1 VGLSKKSLFTCI
13 NERLVES
20 LGVRLGEYVH
30 EPSGARHYHLDCDD
44 TNNAFMV
51 AFMTLPTDSTGVA
64 HVLEHTALCGSS
76 NYPVRDPFFMMLRRS
91 LNTYMNA
98 FTGSDTTAYPFATQN
113 RKDFDN
119 LLKVYLD
126 AAFFPILH
134 PLDFAQ
140 EGCRIEF
147 ENDDVKNP
155 LTYQGVVYNEMK
167 GAMSPPSSN
176 LWQHVY
182 ATLFPDTPYR
192 HNSGGE
198 PSQIPNL
205 SHEALKAFHAKHY
218 CPANS
223 VFMTYGSFSASEHQA
238 RFQELVLDRCV
249 KGTKN
254 TKNLE
259 QPCFS
264 SRSTLVTSYNVDR
277 KDDRMTHLVWAW
289 VVGDATDPDQLIEA
303 HLISSILLE
312 HSGSPLRHFLET
324 TSLANSP
331 SELCGIDD
339 SARQLVFFCG
349 VEGSEADNAGEIEE
363 EIYRVVDKVA
373 SEGISTEEI
382 NGIIDRLELAQRDI
396 GGGSY
401 PFGLQLMS
409 RVLPAAI
416 HGASVWGLL
425 NLEPTIDKLRKSVN
439 QPDYIGGLF
448 KKLLIDNRHASRISM
463 LPEENKSAG
472 ESRVESSQL
481 LSLREKLSA
490 LEENAVIKNAGALK
504 QRQVAE
510 DDPNILPQVTLA
522 DVPSEIKVVNPSSTR
537 AFQNYKNCLVNEY
550 AVASNGIF
558 RAKIAYQIPFLT
570 PLELSY
576 FPLWCEYLTEFGS
589 SSDGYTSTQARR
601 AMVGDFSVYGMVR
614 PDPSDSKIHHAWL
627 ILGAK
632 GLARKRHE
640 LLNILARILPEVRF
654 DEPSRLKDLLMQS
667 KAELEQSITDK
678 AHHMAILAA
687 GASLSPMGA
696 LAELWDGA
704 TSVKFLQTLSKTKVA
719 GAEAALIFQT
729 FESIREKLVGTSF
742 RTAFIGE
749 GASLLDVDW
758 DASLMRPDK
767 ARENLKLEKLDLSI
781 MKTRDENAWVIN
793 SQVNFCAKV
802 FQAGD
807 DNQKDAPPLSV
818 LARYIQDGFL
828 HQHIREQGG
837 AYGGGAAYDA
847 DSRSF
852 RFYSYRD
859 PRLTET
865 FDDFTRSV
873 EWFLNDRSES
883 RLEESILGTVRA
895 LDQPSSP
902 SGEAERAFSD
912 ELFGRSHE
920 FKKDFRDSVLAV
932 THDSLREVCEK
943 YLLSGDAGLG
953 VFCKSGNEQVLTS
966 QGMRVG
972 ELL

>member
-1 VGLSKKSLFTCI
+1 
-13 NERLVES
+13 
-20 LGVRLGEYVH
+20 
-30 EPSGARHYHLDCDD
+30 
-44 TNNAFMV
+44 
-51 AFMTLPTDSTGVA
+51 
-64 HVLEHTALCGSS
+64 
-76 NYPVRDPFFMMLRRS
+76 
-91 LNTYMNA
+91 
-98 FTGSDTTAYPFATQN
+98 
-113 RKDFDN
+113 
-119 LLKVYLD
+119 
-126 AAFFPILH
+126 
-134 PLDFAQ
+134 
-140 EGCRIEF
+140 
-147 ENDDVKNP
+147 
-155 LTYQGVVYNEMK
+155 
-167 GAMSPPSSN
+167 
-176 LWQHVY
+176 
-182 ATLFPDTPYR
+182 
-192 HNSGGE
+192 
-198 PSQIPNL
+198 
-205 SHEALKAFHAKHY
+205 
-218 CPANS
+218 
-223 VFMTYGSFSASEHQA
+223 
-238 RFQELVLDRCV
+238 
-249 KGTKN
+249 
-254 TKNLE
+254 
-259 QPCFS
+259 
-264 SRSTLVTSYNVDR
+264 
-277 KDDRMTHLVWAW
+277 
-289 VVGDATDPDQLIEA
+289 
-303 HLISSILLE
+303 
-312 HSGSPLRHFLET
+312 
-324 TSLANSP
+324 
-331 SELCGIDD
+331 
-339 SARQLVFFCG
+339 
-349 VEGSEADNAGEIEE
+349 
-363 EIYRVVDKVA
+363 
-373 SEGISTEEI
+373 
-382 NGIIDRLELAQRDI
+382 
-396 GGGSY
+396 
-401 PFGLQLMS
+401 
-409 RVLPAAI
+409 
-416 HGASVWGLL
+416 
-425 NLEPTIDKLRKSVN
+425 
-439 QPDYIGGLF
+439 
-448 KKLLIDNRHASRISM
+448 
-463 LPEENKSAG
+463 
-472 ESRVESSQL
+472 
-481 LSLREKLSA
+481 
-490 LEENAVIKNAGALK
+490 
-504 QRQVAE
+504 
-510 DDPNILPQVTLA
+510 
-522 DVPSEIKVVNPSSTR
+522 
-537 AFQNYKNCLVNEY
+537 
-550 AVASNGIF
+550 
-558 RAKIAYQIPFLT
+558 
-570 PLELSY
+570 
-576 FPLWCEYLTEFGS
+576 
-589 SSDGYTSTQARR
+589 
-601 AMVGDFSVYGMVR
+601 MVGDFSVYGMVR

-932 THDSLREVCEK
+932 TLDSLREVCEK
-943 YLLSGDAGLG
+943 YLLSRDAGLG

>member
-1 VGLSKKSLFTCI
+1 MRLSEKNLFTCI
-13 NERLVES
+13 NDRLVKS

-51 AFMTLPTDSTGVA
+51 AFMTLPSDSTGVA
-64 HVLEHTALCGSS
+64 HILEHTALCGSS

-119 LLKVYLD
+119 LLQVYLD
-126 AAFFPILH
+126 ATFFPLLH
-134 PLDFAQ
+134 TLDFAQ

-147 ENDDVKNP
+147 ENDDVEKP
-155 LTYQGVVYNEMK
+155 LIYQGVVYNEMK
-167 GAMSPPSSN
+167 GAMSPPSAN

-182 ATLFPDTPYR
+182 AALFPDTPYR
-192 HNSGGE
+192 HNSGGH

-205 SHEALKAFHAKHY
+205 SHEELKAFHTKYY
-218 CPANS
+218 CPSNA
-223 VFMTYGSFSASEHQA
+223 VFMTYGSFPASEHQT
-238 RFQELVLDRCV
+238 RFQELVLDHCG
-249 KGTKN
+249 KGTKIV
-254 TKNLE
+254 KNLE
-259 QPCFS
+259 QPRFS
-264 SRSTLVTSYNVDR
+264 SKSSVVTSYNVDR
-277 KDDRMTHLVWAW
+277 KDARMTHVVWAW
-289 VVGDATDPDQLIEA
+289 VLGKTTDPDQLIEA

-324 TSLANSP
+324 TTLANSP

-339 SARQLVFFCG
+339 SAKQLVFFCG
-349 VEGSEADNAGEIEE
+349 VEGSEADNVDGIEGEID
-363 EIYRVVDKVA
+363 RVLNIVA
-373 SEGISTEEI
+373 ADSISAEEI
-382 NGIIDRLELAQRDI
+382 NGIIDRLELTQRDI

-416 HGASVWGLL
+416 HDGSVWGLL
-425 NLEPTIDKLRKSVN
+425 NLEPAIDKLRKSVKK
-439 QPDYIGGLF
+439 PDYIRGLF
-448 KKLLIDNRHASRISM
+448 ERLLISNRHHARIIM
-463 LPEENKSAG
+463 LPEENKSTG
-472 ESRVESSQL
+472 EARVESDQL
-481 LSLREKLSA
+481 LVLRDKLSA
-490 LEENAVIKNAGALK
+490 SEESIIVKNTFALK
-504 QRQVAE
+504 QRQAAE
-510 DDPNILPQVTLA
+510 DDPDILPQVTLA
-522 DVPSEIKVVNPSSTR
+522 DVPSEMKIVSPSIVR
-537 AFQNYKNCLVNEY
+537 AFRGDENCIINEY
-550 AVASNGIF
+550 EVASNGIF

-589 SSDGYTSTQARR
+589 FSEGYASIQARR

-614 PDPSDSKIHHAWL
+614 PDPSDSNKHHAWL
-627 ILGAK
+627 ILSAK

-640 LLNILARILPEVRF
+640 LLNVLARILPDVRF
-654 DEPSRLKDLLMQS
+654 DESSRLKDLLMQS

-678 AHHMAILAA
+678 GHHMAILAA
-687 GASLSPMGA
+687 GASLSSMGA

-704 TSVKFLQTLSKTKVA
+704 TSVKLLQALSKA
-719 GAEAALIFQT
+719 EIGGAEAVLIFQT
-729 FESIREKLVGTSF
+729 FESIRKKVVGTSF

-749 GASLLDVDW
+749 GSVLLDVDC
-758 DASLMRPDK
+758 DVFLADTEKSVESLQLGKR
-767 ARENLKLEKLDLSI
+767 DLSKI
-781 MKTRDENAWVIN
+781 QTRDENAWVIN

-802 FQAGD
+802 FQTEHGSEE
-807 DNQKDAPPLSV
+807 DAPSLSV
-818 LARYIQDGFL
+818 LARYMQDGFL

-837 AYGGGAAYDA
+837 AYGGGAGYDP

-859 PRLTET
+859 PRLMET
-865 FDDFTRSV
+865 FNDFARCV
-873 EWFLNDRSES
+873 EWFLGDRSQS
-883 RLEESILGTVRA
+883 RLEESILGTIRA

-902 SGEAERAFSD
+902 SGEAEHAFLD
-912 ELFGRSHE
+912 ELFGRSYE
-920 FKKDFRDSVLAV
+920 FKKGYRDSVLAV
-932 THDSLREVCEK
+932 THDSLRRVCEK
-943 YLLSGDAGLG
+943 YLLSDGGGLG
-953 VFCKSGNEQVLTS
+953 VFCRSGNEQALQT
-966 QGMRVG
+966 QGMQVG